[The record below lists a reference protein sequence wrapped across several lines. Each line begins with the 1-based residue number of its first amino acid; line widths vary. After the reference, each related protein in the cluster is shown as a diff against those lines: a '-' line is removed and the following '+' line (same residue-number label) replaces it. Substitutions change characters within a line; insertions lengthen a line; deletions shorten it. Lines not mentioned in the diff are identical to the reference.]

1 MSNVS
6 HEVHQTPADVPV
18 RIASRLLDALIL
30 GAVVGL
36 LGKVLRFDFVW
47 LAAGTGIVLLYFV
60 LMDVCYGA
68 TVGKFALGL
77 RVTGPSG
84 GRPTLRESL
93 IWEAFTVLGA
103 IPFVGSFLALGAWI
117 WIFLTARSS
126 PLRQGKHDML
136 AGGTRVVLAGH
147 GRWNP
152 QR

>member
-1 MSNVS
+1 MSNVP
-6 HEVHQTPADVPV
+6 HELRQTPADVPV

-30 GAVVGL
+30 GAVVGM

-84 GRPTLRESL
+84 GRPTLRESF
-93 IWEAFTVLGA
+93 IREAFTMLGA
-103 IPFVGSFLALGAWI
+103 IPFVGPFLALGAWI
-117 WIFLTARSS
+117 WIILTVRSS
-126 PLRQGKHDML
+126 PLREGKHDML
-136 AGGTRVVLAGH
+136 AGGTRVVLAGS
-147 GRWNP
+147 
-152 QR
+152 